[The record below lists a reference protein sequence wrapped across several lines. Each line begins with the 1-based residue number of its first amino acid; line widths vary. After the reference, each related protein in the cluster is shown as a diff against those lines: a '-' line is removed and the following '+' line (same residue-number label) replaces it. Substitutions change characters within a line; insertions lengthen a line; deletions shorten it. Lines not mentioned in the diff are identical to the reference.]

1 MIPRERGP
9 WRAGLY
15 SAWIMAHLDDHRL
28 AHQLATDAGSMLVE
42 LRAKLAS
49 EGAPPSV
56 LKAQGDR
63 AAHVLLVRALAEA
76 RPDDAVLSEEGRDH
90 LGRLSADRV
99 WIVDPLDGTREFS
112 EVPRSDW
119 AVHVAL
125 VEDGEPTAGAVALP
139 ALGVTYSTAEP
150 PVILDAP
157 NAPPRLAV
165 SRSRPLLEAMAL
177 AEALDAELVPMG
189 SAGAKAM
196 AVATGLVDCY
206 PHAGGQYEWDSCA
219 PVAVARAAGLWC
231 SRLNGSP
238 LRYNR
243 PDPWLPDILI
253 CHPGVHERV
262 AATLAQLGWSS

>member
-112 EVPRSDW
+112 QVPRSDW

-125 VEDGEPTAGAVALP
+125 VEDGEPTAGAV
-139 ALGVTYSTAEP
+139 TF
-150 PVILDAP
+150 
-157 NAPPRLAV
+157 PPRACSFLFNTKRPPWRPRTMCSASASKEHV
-165 SRSRPLLEAMAL
+165 QRSF
-177 AEALDAELVPMG
+177 
-189 SAGAKAM
+189 
-196 AVATGLVDCY
+196 T
-206 PHAGGQYEWDSCA
+206 A
-219 PVAVARAAGLWC
+219 P
-231 SRLNGSP
+231 
-238 LRYNR
+238 
-243 PDPWLPDILI
+243 
-253 CHPGVHERV
+253 
-262 AATLAQLGWSS
+262 